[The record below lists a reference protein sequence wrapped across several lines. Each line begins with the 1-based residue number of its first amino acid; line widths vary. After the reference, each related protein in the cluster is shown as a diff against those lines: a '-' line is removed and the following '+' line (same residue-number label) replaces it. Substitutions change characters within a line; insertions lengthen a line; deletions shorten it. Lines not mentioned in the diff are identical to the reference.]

1 MKSSLSFL
9 IFLFCFNT
17 SADSLKEQ
25 IEIRKSQSKS
35 KTPAE
40 IKKIMLKATEDLKAS
55 GIEQKALGV
64 GRKVPDFKIDKKP
77 IKSFYEK
84 GITVVT
90 FYRGGWCPYCMLQLK
105 EFERLYSDFKKEG
118 INLIALAPDTAKE
131 IKKTKRNHNLSFPI
145 FSDPNNEIASQF
157 GLAFQLPSELLKV
170 YQKFGIDLKAS
181 QGNSENRLPMPG
193 TYIIDREGN
202 IRYAFAKAD
211 YTLRAEPQDV
221 LKRAQ
226 SIQR

>member
-1 MKSSLSFL
+1 MKSSLYL
-9 IFLFCFNT
+9 IIFLLCFHT
-17 SADSLKEQ
+17 YADSLKEQ
-25 IEIRKSQSKS
+25 IESRKSQSKS

-40 IKKIMLKATEDLKAS
+40 IKKIMQKATEELKAS
-55 GIEQKALGV
+55 GIEEKALGV
-64 GRKVPDFKIDKKP
+64 GRKVPDFKIGEKP

-84 GITVVT
+84 GVTVVT

-105 EFERLYSDFKKEG
+105 EFERLYSDFKKDG
-118 INLIALAPDTAKE
+118 ITLIALAPDTAKE
-131 IKKTKRNHNLSFPI
+131 IKKTKRNHKLSFPI
-145 FSDPNNEIASQF
+145 FSDSNNEIASQF
-157 GLAFQLPSELLKV
+157 GLAFQLPADLQKV

-193 TYIIDREGN
+193 TYIIDKEGN

-211 YTLRAEPQDV
+211 YTLRAEPRDV